1 MSLESHWNNI
11 FEKTNDEKLGWWEN
25 DISQTLKFLD
35 NLKIDNNSEI
45 FLSGAG
51 TSLLV
56 DELVKM
62 KCNLVLNDISE
73 VALKK
78 LKDRLGKVENI
89 DFFKYE

>member
-45 FLSGAG
+45 FL
-51 TSLLV
+51 
-56 DELVKM
+56 
-62 KCNLVLNDISE
+62 
-73 VALKK
+73 
-78 LKDRLGKVENI
+78 
-89 DFFKYE
+89 